1 MARKLRGTEKMQT
14 RNCMG
19 LILICLASALPTAF
33 AHAQTVTGRASVV
46 DGDTIEIAGERIRLH
61 GIDAPESGQRCQDK
75 AGRAYRC
82 GQVAANALDAFLAQ
96 SRPISCRFVERD
108 RYRRFVGDCYR
119 ADGASVAAWMVRNGH
134 ALDWP
139 RYSRGAYAA
148 DQAEARRVGA
158 GMWQGRYV
166 EPWEWRR
173 GAR

>member
-1 MARKLRGTEKMQT
+1 MQT